1 MTIRTIAE
9 QLEDMREERD
19 EYLSRVANKK
29 ADILEK
35 IEYIG
40 KPCVASANVHS
51 MHGYRKGTLC
61 PKEQNLLPVISM
73 IFIDHQKW
81 MMDLFEYLVVSDEHK
96 GFTSYDDLLVA
107 IDQVQ
112 QKFQAAFL
120 KAVRNAYEFEE
131 AREKGEFTKDYA
143 EKEEQMR
150 QLRESK
156 KFEGEV

>member
-1 MTIRTIAE
+1 MTMRTITE
-9 QLEDMREERD
+9 QLEDMRAERD
-19 EYLSRVANKK
+19 EYLARVANKK

-40 KPCVASANVHS
+40 KPCAASANMHS

-81 MMDLFEYLVVSDEHK
+81 MMDLFEYLVVNDEHK
-96 GFTSYDDLLVA
+96 GFTSYDDLLVV
-107 IDQVQ
+107 IDKVQ

-131 AREKGEFTKDYA
+131 ARQKGEFTKNVA

-150 QLRESK
+150 KLREK
-156 KFEGEV
+156 EKPDV